1 MSPKSSAKIKRGGKD
16 RFLLSAR
23 ETTMI
28 HLEARTERRL
38 PMEKGARIRML
49 PDGSLRLPEEVLEK
63 LGWRPGSYLEVSM
76 AGGAVQLRRVEVDPF
91 REAAK
96 KPDADAFEKIL
107 SQQQKSQEDAF
118 KAFEER
124 VKAKDISPPR
134 PEDRPD
140 Y

>member
-1 MSPKSSAKIKRGGKD
+1 
-16 RFLLSAR
+16 
-23 ETTMI
+23 
-28 HLEARTERRL
+28 
-38 PMEKGARIRML
+38 MEKGARIRML

-63 LGWRPGSYLEVSM
+63 LGWQPGSYLEVSM

-124 VKAKDISPPR
+124 AYVRSHVDHHDPGLDPP
-134 PEDRPD
+134 PERIWARKS
-140 Y
+140 

>member
-1 MSPKSSAKIKRGGKD
+1 
-16 RFLLSAR
+16 
-23 ETTMI
+23 
-28 HLEARTERRL
+28 
-38 PMEKGARIRML
+38 MEKGARIRML

-63 LGWRPGSYLEVSM
+63 LGWQPGSYLEVSM

-140 Y
+140 YWR